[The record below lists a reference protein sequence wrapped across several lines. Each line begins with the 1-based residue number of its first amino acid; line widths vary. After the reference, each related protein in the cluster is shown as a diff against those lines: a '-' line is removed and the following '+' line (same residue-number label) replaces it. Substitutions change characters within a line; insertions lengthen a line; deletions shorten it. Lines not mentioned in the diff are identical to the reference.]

1 LFPVKDTVCGLAPPL
16 SLTEISPLHGEKPE
30 HAVACDHVTVIAQ
43 EFPAPTV
50 VVRHVFVWEKV
61 GDPEIAMPVM
71 SSELLPT
78 FVSVV
83 VCGGVHTQD

>member
-1 LFPVKDTVCGLAPPL
+1 MSPVKDTVCGLAPPL

-50 VVRHVFVWEKV
+50 VWHVFVWEKV
-61 GDPEIAMPVM
+61 DDPEIAMPVM
-71 SSELLPT
+71 SSGVLPT
-78 FVSVV
+78 LVSVV
-83 VCGGVHTQD
+83 DLGPVHTQD